1 MEAAERFAGPRPA
14 GGPSFKAGLQNAV
27 AKRSIGGF
35 GGGFGSSSGGGGS
48 EGQAPGKRRLL
59 SVSTSLAVPGD
70 ALPAQA
76 LFGNS
81 FKVPKLA
88 GKGR

>member
-1 MEAAERFAGPRPA
+1 MLAAAERYAGARPA
-14 GGPSFKAGLQNAV
+14 AGVSFKAGLQNAV
-27 AKRSIGGF
+27 ARRSVGGF
-35 GGGFGSSSGGGGS
+35 GGGSGFSSGG
-48 EGQAPGKRRLL
+48 EGQGAAVPGKRRLL
-59 SVSTSLAVPGD
+59 TVSTSLAVPGD

-88 GKGR
+88 GRK